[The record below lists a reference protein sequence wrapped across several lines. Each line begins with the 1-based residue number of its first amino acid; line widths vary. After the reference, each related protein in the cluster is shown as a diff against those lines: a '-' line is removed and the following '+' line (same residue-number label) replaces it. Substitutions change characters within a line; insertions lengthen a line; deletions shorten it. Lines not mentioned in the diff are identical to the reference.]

1 MQLGRYF
8 NDSKTALFPNIVLKI
23 SCCMTFEAI
32 VTIAVIIG
40 ALFLF
45 VTEWVTVDIVAL
57 LIMITLI
64 LTGVI
69 SPEQGVEGFSNKA
82 TVTVLFMFILS
93 AALLKTGALQYVAN
107 RLATTF
113 RHNFTLGMVSMMVL
127 IAVIS
132 AFINNTPVVAV
143 FIPVVIQIAHATGQ
157 SPTKMLIPLSFASI
171 FGGSCTLIGTSTNIL
186 VSGIAEKNGEEA
198 ISMFAM
204 TPMGLILLG
213 AGVVYM
219 VFIGIRLLPDRNEE
233 TDLKK
238 KFGMRNYLT
247 EIEILESSD
256 SVGVAIMN
264 SPLVR
269 ELEIDIIEVRRNG
282 NKFML
287 PAGDFVIKANDIL
300 KIRCDVEKIKSLK
313 DRAKIEVNSSFLIA
327 NDNLQGKNST
337 LIEMVITSDS
347 NLNGKTLRQL
357 DFRSRFRAIPLAIK
371 HRDDVQHEHLY
382 EAQLKSGD
390 VILAEVKNHYIK
402 ELKKLENEFNS
413 PFVIL
418 SEDAI
423 TDFSPRKFA
432 FVALTIL
439 TMVLLASLGTVSIMV
454 GTISAVLLL
463 VLANNISMKEAYEA
477 VNWRIVFLLAGAL
490 SLGTAMK
497 NTGLDTDI
505 AGMLVGELGNFGPV
519 IVVSGLYLATSMLTE
534 LMSNNAAAALM
545 APIALAVSHQLGMDS
560 LPLLMTVTF
569 AASASFMT
577 PIGYQTNTMVYS
589 AGQYRFLDFIKVGT
603 LLNILFWILAS
614 VFIPLIYF

>member
-57 LIMITLI
+57 LIMITLV

-69 SPEQGVEGFSNKA
+69 TPEQGVEGFSNKA

-143 FIPVVIQIAHATGQ
+143 FIPVVIQIAHASGQ

-287 PAGDFVIKANDIL
+287 PAGDFVIKAHDIL

-390 VILAEVKNHYIK
+390 VVLAEVKNHYIK

-439 TMVLLASLGTVSIMV
+439 TMVLLASLGIVSIMV

-545 APIALAVSHQLGMDS
+545 APIALAVGHQLGMDS